1 MHPPQSPRA
10 RGRAGNRPLDGDILW
25 AALALM
31 LVLEGLFPF
40 LSPGGW
46 RQTFQ
51 KLLQLRDGQLRFFGL
66 IAILLGLGAL
76 WVLL

>member
-1 MHPPQSPRA
+1 
-10 RGRAGNRPLDGDILW
+10 LDWNVLW

-31 LVLEGLFPF
+31 LVFEGLFPF

-66 IAILLGLGAL
+66 VSILLGLVSL
-76 WVLL
+76 YFLL

>member
-1 MHPPQSPRA
+1 MDSD
-10 RGRAGNRPLDGDILW
+10 LFW

-40 LSPGGW
+40 LSPTGW
-46 RQTFQ
+46 RQTFL

-66 IAILLGLGAL
+66 TSIVIGL
-76 WVLL
+76 VLLWFLL

>member
-1 MHPPQSPRA
+1 
-10 RGRAGNRPLDGDILW
+10 LDSDYLW

-31 LVLEGLFPF
+31 LILEGLFPF

-51 KLLQLRDGQLRFFGL
+51 RLLQLRDGQLRFFGL
-66 IAILLGLGAL
+66 TSILLGLGLL
-76 WVLL
+76 WLVT